1 MVHSKNNHYYQIIDA
16 NINRVAEGLRVIED
30 YTRFI
35 SKQKTQTARL
45 AQLRKKISQ
54 SEIDLVKHLLIRDPT
69 QDMRAT
75 DIPQKRKDTF
85 ALLKANFKRVEEG
98 LRVLEEYTGNSLYN
112 RTRYEIYTLEKEII
126 LTALKPHFTSG
137 IYLISDDESILEQGL
152 TWKVSAIQLRDKVS
166 SKQTIL
172 KKALRIQ
179 KKAKQAGIPFI
190 VNDYLDIALLSNADG
205 LHTGQDDLAIPLI
218 RQLLGPH
225 KLIGRST
232 QTLEQ
237 GIEAQNDGADYI
249 GIGPI
254 FSTPSKPEKQAIGL
268 DYLKEAKKYIAILY
282 VAIGGINLESMAQVA
297 PCKPPLVGL
306 IRAYKEIP
314 EIKKKYFSKQTNAV

>member
-1 MVHSKNNHYYQIIDA
+1 MTHSKNNSYYQVIDA

-35 SKQKTQTARL
+35 SKQKAPTERL
-45 AQLRKKISQ
+45 AILRKEISQ
-54 SEIDLVKHLLIRDPT
+54 SEINLIQHLLIRDPT
-69 QDMRAT
+69 QDMRAA
-75 DIPQKRKDTF
+75 DIPQKRKNTF
-85 ALLKANFKRVEEG
+85 DLLKANFKRIEEG
-98 LRVLEEYTGNSLYN
+98 LRVLEEYTGNALYN

-126 LTALKPHFTSG
+126 LTSLKPSFTSG
-137 IYLISDDESILEQGL
+137 VYLISDDEAILKQGL
-152 TWKVSAIQLRDKVS
+152 AWKVSIIQLRDKMS

-190 VNDYLDIALLSNADG
+190 VNDYLDIALLSDADG
-205 LHTGQDDLAIPLI
+205 LHTGQDDLPIPLI
-218 RQLLGPH
+218 RRLLGQN

-237 GIEAQNDGADYI
+237 GLKAQKDGADYI

-254 FSTPSKPEKQAIGL
+254 FSTPSKPEQQAIGL
-268 DYLKEAKKYIAILY
+268 DYLEKAKKRITIPY
-282 VAIGGINLESMAQVA
+282 VAIGGINLESMAQIGQL
-297 PCKPPLVGL
+297 KLPLVAL

-314 EIKKKYFSKQTNAV
+314 EIKKTYFPK

>member
-1 MVHSKNNHYYQIIDA
+1 MTHPKNNGYHQIVDA

-35 SKQKTQTARL
+35 SKQKALAYRL
-45 AQLRKKISQ
+45 SKLRKEINQ
-54 SEIDLVKHLLIRDPT
+54 SEVDSVRHLLIRDIT

-85 ALLKANFKRVEEG
+85 ALLKANFKRVQEG

-112 RTRYEIYTLEKEII
+112 QVRYEIYALEKEII
-126 LTALKPHFTSG
+126 LTSLKPFIASG
-137 IYLISDDESILEQGL
+137 VYLISDDESVLEQGL
-152 TWKVSAIQLRDKVS
+152 IWKVSIIQLRDKIS
-166 SKQTIL
+166 NKQIIL
-172 KKALRIQ
+172 KKALRLQ
-179 KKAKQAGIPFI
+179 KKAKQAGIPFV
-190 VNDYLDIALLSNADG
+190 VNDYLDIALISNADG
-205 LHTGQDDLAIPLI
+205 LHTGQDDIAIPLI

-232 QTLEQ
+232 HTLKE
-237 GIEAQNDGADYI
+237 GMRAQNDGADYI

-254 FSTPSKPEKQAIGL
+254 LSTPSKPEQRAIGL
-268 DYLKEAKKYIAILY
+268 SYLKEATEYISIPY
-282 VAIGGINLESMAQVA
+282 VALGGINLKSMAKIA
-297 PCKPPLVGL
+297 IYKPPLVGL

-314 EIKKKYFSKQTNAV
+314 EIKKRYFPK

>member
-1 MVHSKNNHYYQIIDA
+1 MTHSKNNHYYQVIDA

-35 SKQKTQTARL
+35 SKQKAKTARL
-45 AQLRKKISQ
+45 AILRKEISR
-54 SEIDLVKHLLIRDPT
+54 SEIDLVKHLLIRDPS
-69 QDMRAT
+69 QDMRAK
-75 DIPQKRKDTF
+75 DIPQRRKDGF

-112 RTRYEIYTLEKEII
+112 KMRYEIYTLEKEII
-126 LTALKPHFTSG
+126 LTALKPILASG
-137 IYLISDDESILEQGL
+137 VYLISDNEAILEQGL
-152 TWKVSAIQLRDKVS
+152 ARKVSAIQLRDKVS

-172 KKALRIQ
+172 KKAFRLQ
-179 KKAKQAGIPFI
+179 KKARQANIPFI

-237 GIEAQNDGADYI
+237 GLKAQNEGADYI

-254 FSTPSKPEKQAIGL
+254 FSTPSKPERKAIGM
-268 DYLKEAKKYIAILY
+268 DYLKQAKKHIIIPF
-282 VAIGGINLESMAQVA
+282 VAIGGINLKSMEQIGIY
-297 PCKPPLVGL
+297 KPPLVAL

-314 EIKKKYFSKQTNAV
+314 EIKKKYFSK